1 MDSVLCNTPL
11 SFILNQ
17 KRALMNVTSHLDLD
31 YRQASYLAPELVY
44 NYTTSIGRVQ
54 RCGVSYSFVNI
65 TSRVHFS
72 CIPEGVSGCCS
83 VANQSVD
90 EK

>member
-17 KRALMNVTSHLDLD
+17 KRALMNVTSYLDLD

-44 NYTTSIGRVQ
+44 NYYYIYWAGTKMW
-54 RCGVSYSFVNI
+54 GVLFL
-65 TSRVHFS
+65 
-72 CIPEGVSGCCS
+72 C
-83 VANQSVD
+83 
-90 EK
+90 